1 LIQYR
6 DFTRAALP
14 RTDYLPRPMPAFSSN
29 NDGLRAEIAA
39 AAARMIAEDGSD
51 YGSAKRKAAKQ
62 ILGDSKV
69 PGDLLPDNSEI
80 EEEVRIYNE
89 LFFGDTQP
97 ARLLH
102 LRRLALRLMEDLAQ
116 FKPHLTGAVLN
127 GTAGEHSDIHL
138 HLFADSA
145 KDVEIY
151 LLNKNVNFEVS
162 ESTHFAERNK
172 TVEVVSFMWQ
182 KEGVH
187 LTLYEHDDIRIQQKT
202 GAERRIANAD
212 TIRRMIEQP
221 TTP

>member
-1 LIQYR
+1 
-6 DFTRAALP
+6 
-14 RTDYLPRPMPAFSSN
+14 MPAFSSN
-29 NDGLRAEIAA
+29 SDGLRAEIAA

-62 ILGDSKV
+62 ILGDNKV

-138 HLFADSA
+138 QLFADSA

-162 ESTHFAERNK
+162 ESAHFADRNK

-187 LTLYEHDDIRIQQKT
+187 LALYEHDDMRIQQKT

-221 TTP
+221 TAP